1 MVTNEE
7 FAFSIGYDGPAAVVD
22 KAACAQYGHLDPEAL
37 AEKGLFRAAYAK
49 ALRSGDE
56 GSVKSVMDAY
66 NKLAGTSFNTKEQ
79 FSRLL
84 GVYLDNALRVK
95 KL

>member
-7 FAFSIGYDGPAAVVD
+7 YAFAIGYDGPAAVID
-22 KAACAQYGHLDPEAL
+22 KAACAQYGKLDPEAL
-37 AEKGLFRAAYAK
+37 AEKGFFRAAYAK
-49 ALRSGDE
+49 ALRMGDE
-56 GSVKSVMDAY
+56 GRVKAVMDAY
-66 NKLAGTSFNTKEQ
+66 NKKAGTSLSTNEQ

-84 GVYLDNALRVK
+84 GVFLDNAPRSK